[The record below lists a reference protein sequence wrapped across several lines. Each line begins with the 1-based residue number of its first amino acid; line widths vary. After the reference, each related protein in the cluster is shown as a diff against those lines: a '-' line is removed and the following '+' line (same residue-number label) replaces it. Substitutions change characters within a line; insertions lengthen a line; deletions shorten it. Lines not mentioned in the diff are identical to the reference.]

1 MTQEKQEDK
10 SKKPERIVY
19 FIDKEKFE
27 TDQDQLSVRFL
38 LVEQAKE
45 DPSLTTLTLKDGNN
59 THKYTNLDELVLIK
73 NGMKFVVFHNDPTS
87 VS

>member
-1 MTQEKQEDK
+1 MAQEKHEDK
-10 SKKPERIVY
+10 STKPEKTVY

-27 TDQDQLSVRFL
+27 TDQSQLSVRFL

-45 DPSLTTLTLKDGNN
+45 DPSLTTLTLKDGND
-59 THKYTNLDELVLIK
+59 TRKFTDLDELITIK
-73 NGMKFVVFHNDPTS
+73 NGMKFVVFYNDPTT